1 MTGGEGWNM
10 NKNNLAEINKIEREI
25 KEVDSIVNTYI
36 TAPRNL
42 RLIQFKKRFKLR
54 LRGYGVL
61 EEKEYIMDDIL
72 TSKVIGI
79 LRQYKEDLIAKQ
91 KELWE
96 EE

>member
-1 MTGGEGWNM
+1 MTGGEGLNM

-25 KEVDSIVNTYI
+25 KEIDSIVDTYI

-42 RLIQFKKRFKLR
+42 RLIQFKRRFKIR

-61 EEKEYIMDDIL
+61 EEKEYLMDDTL

-79 LRQYKEDLIAKQ
+79 LREYKEDLIAKQ
-91 KELWE
+91 KKLWE